1 MHILEVPSFFQPHG
15 GLFCLEQ
22 AKALKN
28 LGHEVRIVSNVQLGI
43 TVELHDYFMLSYRR
57 YEHEMDGITVYQSY
71 QRGLPKVIRYNVKRW
86 VAIVRSMFAQY
97 VEKYGRPDIIHAHCA
112 KWAGY
117 AAMLISREYG
127 IPYVITEHLSKT
139 IFDDEFRLVGNTPWQ
154 IPLLTEAY
162 QHAAKVL
169 SVSDELPERLSVYFG
184 KDYQWETVSNIVD
197 TLFYQYRQREP
208 LQGRAFRFCC
218 LAKYIPLKGYDVLFS
233 AFRKLRKGGLNVE
246 LHIAGRGTDTAS
258 CRNQLTD
265 GMFTHGLMD
274 RQAVRQLLYVSDA
287 LVLASRSEAQP
298 LVLLEAMSTGIPV
311 VSTEVI
317 PQNLRLEGGCFI
329 VPVDNADALADAM
342 KHVAE
347 TPIDGQ
353 QISQQVA
360 QLASARVVGERLEKV
375 FKEAIA
381 DTASHSA

>member
-218 LAKYIPLKGYDVLFS
+218 LANYIPLKGYDVLFS
-233 AFRKLRKGGLNVE
+233 AFRKLRKEGLNVE

-274 RQAVRQLLYVSDA
+274 RQAVRQLLCVSDA

-298 LVLLEAMSTGIPV
+298 LVLLEAMSTGILV